1 MIQCTKTESAK
12 PWKRIAVYT
21 AIDMTAGKFK
31 HAEERRV
38 KWTTHY
44 NLELWFDDW
53 EKVLGEL
60 GFFKEDGTSSDHMS
74 PEQYYTQLQ

>member
-1 MIQCTKTESAK
+1 
-12 PWKRIAVYT
+12 
-21 AIDMTAGKFK
+21 MTVGKFK

-38 KWTTHY
+38 KWITHY

-60 GFFKEDGTSSDHMS
+60 GFFKEDGTSSDHMI